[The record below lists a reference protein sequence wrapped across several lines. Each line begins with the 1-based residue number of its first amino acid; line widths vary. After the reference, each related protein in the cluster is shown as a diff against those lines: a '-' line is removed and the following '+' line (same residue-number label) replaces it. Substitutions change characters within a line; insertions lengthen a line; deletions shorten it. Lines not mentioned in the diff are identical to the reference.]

1 MYKELYDAWT
11 GELRQS
17 ELQRLS
23 SNFYSKA
30 ANYLKKLKRER
41 RMLDRK
47 SVKAKLLEKE
57 MQNVRRMISE
67 LIQTR
72 YKKLVNEMSNGG
84 RIKMNDLTT
93 EEQTIYKGFKPFTD
107 AYKAFT
113 DRILHMHLSGVQV
126 EKENKQG
133 VLRFVKDVPEII
145 GVDMKAYGPFKA
157 EDVASLPLEN
167 CETLVKQ
174 DLAKRVDV

>member
-1 MYKELYDAWT
+1 MYKELFDAWIEEF
-11 GELRQS
+11 GHP
-17 ELQRLS
+17 ELQKLP
-23 SNFYSKA
+23 SNFYSKI
-30 ANYLKKLKRER
+30 ANYLKKLKKEG
-41 RMLDRK
+41 RMLDKK

-67 LIQTR
+67 LIQSR

-84 RIKMNDLTT
+84 QIKMNDLTT
-93 EEQTIYKGFKPFTD
+93 EEQAIYKGIQPFTD
-107 AYKAFT
+107 AYKTFA

-126 EKENKQG
+126 EKENRRG
-133 VLRFVKDVPEII
+133 VLRFMKDVPEII

-174 DLAKRVDV
+174 DLAKKVDV